1 MPFPMQL
8 MKLLLMPVLFLFI
21 GKCSTF
27 EYTNKIFSVKIT
39 PLIKPYVAA
48 PLTPINRTIPSTPET
63 ICYLKI
69 LFSQTRTINS
79 LYIVF
84 PQTTPGKAK
93 H

>member
-1 MPFPMQL
+1 MPFP
-8 MKLLLMPVLFLFI
+8 VFLHFLD
-21 GKCSTF
+21 KCPTF
-27 EYTNKIFSVKIT
+27 VYTNKICSVKIST
-39 PLIKPYVAA
+39 LIKPYVAA
-48 PLTPINRTIPSTPET
+48 PLTPINRSIPSTSGT